1 MTELEELKDELRIA
15 VKYKFDHNEII
26 HIENLIKQK
35 EEKNVARQ
43 RKSNVD
49 NIYYPYGVNLI

>member
-1 MTELEELKDELRIA
+1 MTELEELKLELKIA

-35 EEKNVARQ
+35 EEENARQ

-49 NIYYPYGVNLI
+49 TIHYPYGVNLI